1 MSLSHPPLSD
11 DEEDAVFTKHRSGS
25 DSDLFK
31 KVPQDYL
38 TAVISAVATLNAP
51 G

>member
-31 KVPQDYL
+31 KVLQGYL

>member
-31 KVPQDYL
+31 KVLQVYL